1 MTTRS
6 PDLTARILSEPSL
19 VFGGSFPSPDPKLG
33 LTLYGPYSKSTDSVR
48 IGIVGDK
55 TTTSQTAQLLEEFK
69 RPVEGPTRHPRWT
82 PSFPGV
88 SLSSP
93 FRCELVTSPKWYQT
107 ITSDE
112 MGRLES
118 IGQLEKRVAY
128 SVDLF
133 VGYVRNLKELE
144 DPPHVVICA
153 PPRRMM
159 DLCIPREARPG
170 QRRGKRSEAEERVA
184 AIRRSL
190 HPSQRLLGD
199 YFPELHTAE
208 EELLRA
214 EASDNFHNFLKAK
227 VMSLG
232 VPTQMIRPYTLDAV
246 FTRERGRL
254 QDLATVAW
262 NLCVAL
268 LYKTNARP
276 WRLSEVM
283 VGTCFV
289 GVSFYREKA
298 VFGGNMGTSLA
309 QVFSPEGEGLVLRGE
324 RFEWPTGR
332 SPHLSGAAANR
343 LLERAITL
351 YTQHTKQKPRRVVLH
366 KSSRFWEEELDGFRS
381 ALEGVPKHDFVAIA
395 TRARRIKFY
404 RQGYNPVMRGTT
416 ITLHDGS
423 WLLYTKA
430 YSPFLQVYP
439 GPRVPR
445 PLEILQHEGDSPAEV
460 INEELLGLTKLNW
473 NSADFSSLHP
483 ITLQFSR
490 QVGTILRE
498 LPPGVTPQTK
508 YLFYM

>member
-1 MTTRS
+1 MTRNL
-6 PDLTARILSEPSL
+6 DLTARILEEPNL

-33 LTLYGPYSKSTDSVR
+33 LTLYGPYSLSTNSIRV
-48 IGIVGDK
+48 GIVGDK
-55 TTTSQTAQLLEEFK
+55 TTTSQTVQLLEEFT
-69 RPVEGPTRHPRWT
+69 RPVEGSARHPRWT
-82 PSFPGV
+82 LTFPGM
-88 SLSSP
+88 SRSSP
-93 FRCELVTSPKWYQT
+93 FGCELVTSPKWYQT

-112 MGRLES
+112 MGRLEA
-118 IGQLEKRVAY
+118 IGELERRVAY

-133 VGYVRNLKELE
+133 VGYVRNLKEVE

-159 DLCIPREARPG
+159 DLCTPRDARPG
-170 QRRGKRSEAEERVA
+170 QRKGKRSGAEERMA
-184 AIRRSL
+184 TMRRRL

-199 YFPELHTAE
+199 FIPELQTAE
-208 EELLRA
+208 NELLRA

-232 VPTQMIRPYTLDAV
+232 VPTQMIRPYTLDA
-246 FTRERGRL
+246 FFSHEGGKL

-276 WRLSEVM
+276 WRLSEVP

-289 GVSFYREKA
+289 GISFYREKA
-298 VFGGNMGTSLA
+298 VFGGSVGTSLA

-324 RFEWPTGR
+324 RFDWPTGK
-332 SPHLSGAAANR
+332 SPHLSGAAAKR

-351 YTQHTKQKPRRVVLH
+351 YAQHTKQKPARVVLH
-366 KSSRFWEEELDGFRS
+366 KSSRFWGEELEGFRS
-381 ALEGVPKHDFVAIA
+381 ALDGVPKHDFVAI
-395 TRARRIKFY
+395 TSRARRIRFY
-404 RQGYNPVMRGTT
+404 RQGVNPVIRGTT
-416 ITLHDGS
+416 IGLQDGS

-430 YSPFLQVYP
+430 YSPFLGVYP

-445 PLEILQHEGDSPAEV
+445 PLEILQHEGDSPADV
-460 INEELLGLTKLNW
+460 INTELLGLTKLNW
-473 NSADFSSLHP
+473 NSADFSSQNP

-498 LPPGVTPQTK
+498 LPPGVTPQTR
-508 YLFYM
+508 YIFYM